1 MDNYGV
7 NGRQAPITAWAKFA
21 TLGVL
26 SHNLHIERYHR
37 TIKMVLKPN
46 INLPCFCIG
55 LIKINRFFKRKT
67 ILASEDI
74 RGIGLSKSQKDYNG
88 CHPND
93 SELYSVTK
101 TSDGY
106 LIAKAQPNGG
116 ISTYQLLKN
125 EFRCNKAIC
134 KVYCNQCPSNETCVH
149 DFSCNCRKYAY
160 GNFCKHSHL
169 LALLE
174 IERDPGEIDRVEH
187 LHENQ
192 NPAVDQD
199 RETESFVQ
207 TSVDLNHGIEKELSK
222 PNDEPHSQFARIVEA
237 ITIIKEKL
245 DDIETVVSSVDLD
258 SEFKTK
264 LAESL
269 ESIIDSVPNV
279 KNPSSFPHKTRKR
292 THSPP
297 TRSFFPLKRNKHHS
311 N

>member
-1 MDNYGV
+1 MESRGPRQSHVLTLVICRRVKELIQTIHKLNFTFSERFLAFKYILNGSFNAFLKASYFYIFQETHDESTQKALKYFMDNYGV

-160 GNFCKHSHL
+160 G
-169 LALLE
+169 
-174 IERDPGEIDRVEH
+174 
-187 LHENQ
+187 
-192 NPAVDQD
+192 
-199 RETESFVQ
+199 
-207 TSVDLNHGIEKELSK
+207 
-222 PNDEPHSQFARIVEA
+222 
-237 ITIIKEKL
+237 
-245 DDIETVVSSVDLD
+245 
-258 SEFKTK
+258 
-264 LAESL
+264 
-269 ESIIDSVPNV
+269 
-279 KNPSSFPHKTRKR
+279 
-292 THSPP
+292 
-297 TRSFFPLKRNKHHS
+297 
-311 N
+311 